1 MKRDRKKK
9 IIIKGSELLDMGKL
23 FDDKQKAIDSDLEY
37 DVRIDKYSNYMS
49 ILSLEDRECE
59 TFDNYLEKMKEY
71 GGYVS
76 LEMYYKKMGLIE
88 SVSEF
93 FSEAESIIDF
103 YGKKEYFQKAI
114 YLRDELQ
121 SLKKYYKYVEQING
135 KK

>member
-23 FDDKQKAIDSDLEY
+23 FDDKQNAIESDLEY

-59 TFDNYLEKMKEY
+59 TFDDYLEQMKEY

-76 LEMYYKKMGLIE
+76 LAMYYKKMGLID

-103 YGKKEYFQKAI
+103 YGKKEHFEKAI
-114 YLRDELQ
+114 YLRDEFQ
-121 SLKKYYKYVEQING
+121 SLKKYYKYVEQVNG